1 MTARFERLSI
11 IDGTILASMLAI
23 LAILFVPNSADA
35 SSNKTSQVFE
45 IKNFKIIKLPE
56 IPSMQLIADLNN
68 SQKATIVE
76 PASSLA
82 PVPTPAPVPATPIAE
97 VKAFAAPKISA
108 ASITINNGL
117 VPAKKTGADRVY
129 MHEPEIR
136 AYLCP
141 KLGDKCNTFI
151 AILKAENGS
160 HECTRDNRGTNR
172 NGSIDIGLT
181 QINWTPASP
190 YSFEQLQDCKFN
202 LDIAMKKYETR
213 GFQPWAAYNSGRYK
227 KHLPAVLAAAAAIE
241 AAAIKPIETAT
252 ALNIN

>member
-1 MTARFERLSI
+1 MTARFDRLSTME
-11 IDGTILASMLAI
+11 GTILASMFALLAVF
-23 LAILFVPNSADA
+23 AMPNTADA
-35 SSNKTSQVFE
+35 ESNKTYSVLE
-45 IKNFKIIKLPE
+45 IKSYKIIKVPT
-56 IPSMQLIADLNN
+56 IPSVKMIADLMDN
-68 SQKATIVE
+68 SEKVVI
-76 PASSLA
+76 ASFTNELSPVPSPA
-82 PVPTPAPVPATPIAE
+82 PVPTTVIAD
-97 VKAFAAPKISA
+97 VQPKAKTVIGAYEAN
-108 ASITINNGL
+108 TGL
-117 VPAKKTGADRVY
+117 VPAKAVGAARVY

-136 AYLCP
+136 EYLCP

-213 GFQPWAAYNSGRYK
+213 GFQPWAAYNSGRYL
-227 KHLPAVLAAAAAIE
+227 KHLPAVLAHAAALEAAAA
-241 AAAIKPIETAT
+241 APVETA
-252 ALNIN
+252 ALLAN

>member
-23 LAILFVPNSADA
+23 LAIFFVPNSADA
-35 SSNKTSQVFE
+35 SSNKTSQIFE

-56 IPSMQLIADLNN
+56 LPSMQLIADWNN
-68 SQKATIVE
+68 SEKATIVE
-76 PASSLA
+76 PATTLA
-82 PVPTPAPVPATPIAE
+82 PVPTPAPVPVTPIAE

-108 ASITINNGL
+108 TSTINNGL
-117 VPAKKTGADRVY
+117 VPAKKIGSDRVY

-241 AAAIKPIETAT
+241 AAAIKQVETAT
-252 ALNIN
+252 ALTIN